1 MTIEQLNNYRHAQR
15 EIDELHRR
23 IQTLKDEAESI
34 NVNLSGMPKG
44 NASDKL
50 GKVISE
56 YIDLQKELEGIM
68 QERIREQR
76 KIMRY
81 INNITDTR
89 TRLIFYYRFVEGL
102 KWEDVAAK
110 ISSVETES
118 NCKVT
123 VHRYLKNHCI

>member
-15 EIDELHRR
+15 EVDELRRR

-76 KIMRY
+76 IIMRY

-102 KWEDVAAK
+102 KWEEVAAK
-110 ISSVETES
+110 TSPFETVS
-118 NCKVT
+118 NSKMT
-123 VHRYLKNHCI
+123 VYRYLHNHSI

>member
-15 EIDELHRR
+15 EVDELRRR

-76 KIMRY
+76 IIMRY

-102 KWEDVAAK
+102 KWEEVAAK
-110 ISSVETES
+110 ISSVETEDS
-118 NCKVT
+118 AKKT
-123 VHRYLKNHCI
+123 VYRYTKNHSI